1 MNKKN
6 IRLKR
11 VLGFAPTYGAAVGL
25 VVSGTAMFSVG
36 TVAGRVGYATFISAF
51 IALIPMMMAAFA
63 FGELTAM
70 LPGGGMIS
78 DYTLPAMGRFWATF
92 SLLSGYVV
100 LIATDGGAQLVI
112 GGLAIQKMV
121 GIPQLLVTLIMLLC
135 VVIINVFNV
144 GIYGKVET
152 VITIFMMIL
161 FAMLSI
167 CGCSHLGELYT
178 GAVPQNLNSSLK
190 SDLNWSSILSNA
202 GAAVWFFIG
211 FEFACPMAEENVKPY
226 KNIPYALIFGL
237 LTICLVDSLFAFAA
251 VRYTDVNI
259 LQNSST
265 PQLDAAT
272 AMLGK
277 TGSVIMVCL
286 TFFAAFTTANAYI
299 ASLPRMLYGL
309 AREKL
314 VPSFFAKINSRTR
327 TPIYGII
334 FTSTIIFITVCYIT
348 LNGART
354 EVVQGLI
361 NIASITWLVSYGIAM
376 LDVLILRKKYPQ
388 FPRLWKAPLA
398 KITMPV
404 GLIGVI
410 FSIYTLRD
418 SLLYAIICMI
428 IISIYILIW
437 GRMKK
442 VNMKEIPNIKTMVSD
457 IRERAEYLEIWDE
470 AVDKWCRENE

>member
-1 MNKKN
+1 M
-6 IRLKR
+6 
-11 VLGFAPTYGAAVGL
+11 
-25 VVSGTAMFSVG
+25 
-36 TVAGRVGYATFISAF
+36 
-51 IALIPMMMAAFA
+51 
-63 FGELTAM
+63 
-70 LPGGGMIS
+70 
-78 DYTLPAMGRFWATF
+78 
-92 SLLSGYVV
+92 
-100 LIATDGGAQLVI
+100 
-112 GGLAIQKMV
+112 
-121 GIPQLLVTLIMLLC
+121 
-135 VVIINVFNV
+135 
-144 GIYGKVET
+144 
-152 VITIFMMIL
+152 
-161 FAMLSI
+161 
-167 CGCSHLGELYT
+167 
-178 GAVPQNLNSSLK
+178 
-190 SDLNWSSILSNA
+190 
-202 GAAVWFFIG
+202 WFFIG

-226 KNIPYALIFGL
+226 KNIPFALIFGL
-237 LTICLVDSLFAFAA
+237 LTIYLVDSLFAFAA

-376 LDVLILRKKYPQ
+376 LDVLILRKKYPE

-418 SLLYAIICMI
+418 SLLYAIICMV

>member
-51 IALIPMMMAAFA
+51 IALIPMMMSAFA

-237 LTICLVDSLFAFAA
+237 LTIYLVDSLFAFAA

-376 LDVLILRKKYPQ
+376 LDVLILRKKYPE

-410 FSIYTLRD
+410 FFIYTLRD
-418 SLLYAIICMI
+418 SLLYAIICMV